1 MTDIDILQNSI
12 NQLNNIAIPIAFV
25 ESIGVPIA
33 RVSQQLN
40 LLLNTILEQIHKE
53 KEEAGDADSKL
64 DLPENGDE
72 QDPS

>member
-1 MTDIDILQNSI
+1 MSDIDILQNSI
-12 NQLNNIAIPIAFV
+12 NQLNNIAIPIACV